1 MNTTRL
7 LVSFI
12 VVLALFS
19 AVGFWS
25 SYADGIQPGYFEK
38 QEAPAYGVGGGEGFG
53 ADIGKEAEEFYKQLY
68 SEEDE

>member
-1 MNTTRL
+1 MNTRL
-7 LVSFI
+7 LVAI
-12 VVLALFS
+12 VVILTLFT

-53 ADIGKEAEEFYKQLY
+53 ADLGKDVEEFYKDLY
-68 SEEDE
+68 SEEEE